1 MTTSFGSE
9 IRNAWTPRDHLNE
22 HQYDN
27 LKEFWYA
34 ISELSHIAQAPESG
48 GRLITLKILCSSVA
62 ETFWQLDRQR
72 ENLLKGGGS

>member
-34 ISELSHIAQAPESG
+34 ISELSHIVQAPESG
-48 GRLITLKILCSSVA
+48 GRP
-62 ETFWQLDRQR
+62 FWQLDRQR

>member
-9 IRNAWTPRDHLNE
+9 IRNARKRYHLNE

-34 ISELSHIAQAPESG
+34 ISELSHIVQAPESG

-62 ETFWQLDRQR
+62 ETFWQLDRNVR
-72 ENLLKGGGS
+72 TC